1 MQLGVLCAAAAYLTW
16 GVFPLYFKLLAGV
29 PALEILMHRMLWS
42 LMFLALVLIVRGQWR
57 WLGGVLRQPRLLAGF
72 TASALLLAA
81 NWFLYIWSVNHDR
94 VIDASLGYFITPL
107 VNVMLGYLVL
117 GERLRRMQL
126 AAILLAGAG
135 VVWLALQSGHPPWI
149 GLTLAATFGTYGLLR
164 KTARLG
170 PLEGLSLETL
180 LLCPLAL
187 GYLAWLTATGQNS
200 FTSMPVSIRWLLVAA
215 GPITAVPLLLFA
227 AGARR
232 IPLATLGLL
241 QYIGPTMTLLL
252 GVLLYRETFGGA
264 RLAGFAVIW
273 SGLVIYSADSLHQ
286 AWRQRARAKAATDTP
301 AKISTE

>member
-1 MQLGVLCAAAAYLTW
+1 MQLGLLCAASAYFLW
-16 GVFPLYFKLLAGV
+16 GVFPLYFKMLAGV

-42 LMFLALVLIVRGQWR
+42 LVFLALVLGARGQWR
-57 WLGGVLRQPRLLAGF
+57 WLGAVLRQPRLLAGF
-72 TASALLLAA
+72 SASALLLAA

-107 VNVMLGYLVL
+107 INVALGTLML

-126 AAILLAGAG
+126 AAILLAAAG

-187 GYLAWLTATGQNS
+187 GYLAWLMYAGQNT
-200 FTSMPVSIRWLLVAA
+200 FAAVPVSTRWLLVAT

-241 QYIGPTMTLLL
+241 QYIGPTLTLLL
-252 GVLLYRETFGGA
+252 GVLIFHEVFGGA

-273 SGLVIYSADSLHQ
+273 SALLLYSADGLLL
-286 AWRQRARAKAATDTP
+286 AWRQRAGAGKSANDP
-301 AKISTE
+301 GKISTG

>member
-1 MQLGVLCAAAAYLTW
+1 MQLGLLCAAAAYVSW

-42 LMFLALVLIVRGQWR
+42 LMFLALVLGVRGQWR
-57 WLGGVLRQPRLLAGF
+57 WLGTVLRQPRLLAGF
-72 TASALLLAA
+72 TASALLLAG

-117 GERLRRMQL
+117 GERLRRMQW
-126 AAILLAGAG
+126 AAILLAAAG
-135 VVWLALQSGHPPWI
+135 VVWLALQGGHPPWI
-149 GLTLAATFGTYGLLR
+149 GLVLAATFGTYGLLR

-187 GYLAWLTATGQNS
+187 ACLAWLTYTGHNTFATV
-200 FTSMPVSIRWLLVAA
+200 PVATRWLLVAT

-241 QYIGPTMTLLL
+241 QYIGPTITLLL
-252 GVLLYRETFGGA
+252 GVLLYHETFGSA

-273 SGLVIYSADSLHQ
+273 SALVIYSVDGLRL
-286 AWRQRARAKAATDTP
+286 AWRQRASARDNQQRT
-301 AKISTE
+301 

>member
-1 MQLGVLCAAAAYLTW
+1 MQLGLLCAAAAYVAW

-29 PALEILMHRMLWS
+29 PAQEILMHRMLWS
-42 LMFLALVLIVRGQWR
+42 LVFLALVLGARGQWR

-72 TASALLLAA
+72 AASALLLAG

-117 GERLRRMQL
+117 GERLRRMQW

-135 VVWLALQSGHPPWI
+135 VLWLASQGGHPPWI
-149 GLTLAATFGTYGLLR
+149 GLALAATFGTYGLLR

-187 GYLAWLTATGQNS
+187 GYLAWLTHTGQNT
-200 FTSMPVSIRWLLVAA
+200 FTSVPVATRWLLVAT

-252 GVLLYRETFGGA
+252 GVLLYHETFGGA

-273 SGLVIYSADSLHQ
+273 SALVMYSVDGLLL
-286 AWRQRARAKAATDTP
+286 AWRQRRQARNAGNAH
-301 AKISTE
+301 AKITTE